1 MRIIKVS
8 AIDSTNSFARKFYE
22 GDPDFEPVCVQAAH
36 QTKGRGQRG
45 SNWESKPGENL
56 TFSILYPQ
64 KKLAV
69 SRHFILSATIS
80 LAVLE
85 TLEKFS
91 IPNLKVKWPNDIL
104 SARKKVGGILIENVL
119 KTNKIVASIIG
130 IGLNVNQ
137 TDFEGLEQAAS
148 LKAITGK
155 IYSLDNLLEELVQNI
170 ENKLQ
175 QLHASEKTEVLEKY
189 SENMFRKDEVSVFEI
204 PNGHRINGIIRGV
217 SMEGKLKLEIED
229 SVIQTFDL
237 KEIKMLY

>member
-45 SNWESKPGENL
+45 SNWESKAGENL

-69 SRHFILSATIS
+69 SKHFILSATIS

-119 KTNKIVASIIG
+119 KTNRIVASIIG
-130 IGLNVNQ
+130 IGINVNQ
-137 TDFEGLEQAAS
+137 TDFEGLDQAGS
-148 LKAITGK
+148 LKTITGK
-155 IYSLDNLLEELVQNI
+155 TYSLDHLLDELVENI
-170 ENKLQ
+170 VYKLQ
-175 QLHASEKTEVLEKY
+175 KLYASEQTDVLEQY
-189 SENMFRKDEVSVFEI
+189 SQNMFRKDEVSVFEL
-204 PNGHRINGIIRGV
+204 PNGKRINGIIRGV
-217 SMEGKLKLEIED
+217 SLEGKLKLETED
-229 SVIQTFDL
+229 SVFHTFNL